1 MQPIIHHIHEP
12 HQKPILAWLDNRL
25 FLIDSQRQKVL
36 CELQIRTHHNGRELL
51 IPEIALP
58 EVDKAQAVTDA
69 GFIQFP
75 LQIPQH
81 LSRADSA

>member
-1 MQPIIHHIHEP
+1 MNAIIHEP
-12 HQKPILAWLDNRL
+12 HQKPILAWLGNRL

-36 CELQIRTHHNGRELL
+36 CELQIRYYLNGRELL

-58 EVDKAQAVTDA
+58 EVNEAQAVTDT
-69 GFIQFP
+69 GFPEFP